1 MRLHAP
7 AMLLQEAV
15 SLGRGQRLPPG
26 AETRADESD
35 VAFKRRDPDERR
47 IDVESG
53 MPGHGARCCE

>member
-1 MRLHAP
+1 MPDDPDDILTD
-7 AMLLQEAV
+7 E
-15 SLGRGQRLPPG
+15 RLPPG